1 MSTPEIGKAMIE
13 RIQQDKY
20 DVIIA
25 NLCNGD
31 MVGHTGN
38 LEATVRACE
47 ILDGVLGKIVD
58 EIIVRGGVVLI
69 TADHGNAEEMINN
82 ETGGVDTEH
91 STYPVPLM
99 IIGKQFGGKSVM
111 LPTGILAD
119 IAPTMLKILGISKPN
134 SMTGRALI

>member
-1 MSTPEIGKAMIE
+1 
-13 RIQQDKY
+13 
-20 DVIIA
+20 
-25 NLCNGD
+25 
-31 MVGHTGN
+31 
-38 LEATVRACE
+38 
-47 ILDGVLGKIVD
+47 
-58 EIIVRGGVVLI
+58 VVLI